1 LPEVDYFK
9 PELVD
14 GTLTERLDWYGEK
27 YRSTKVTSFDRGQ
40 IVYFSTNSEVCDSWV
55 LIPGAATLP
64 TAVTSIAYCLTL
76 IYLFLGI
83 GIISDIFMSA
93 IEKITAQ

>member
-1 LPEVDYFK
+1 M
-9 PELVD
+9 
-14 GTLTERLDWYGEK
+14 TERRDWYGTTFE
-27 YRSTKVTSFDRGQ
+27 STEVVNYPRGQ
-40 IVYFSTNSEVCDSWV
+40 IVYFSYNTEVCNSWV

-64 TAVTSIAYCLTL
+64 TGVTSIAYCLPL

-93 IEKITAQ
+93 IEKITAQQMIVKVKD

>member
-1 LPEVDYFK
+1 MK
-9 PELVD
+9 D
-14 GTLTERLDWYGEK
+14 GAMTERLDWYGTT
-27 YRSTKVTSFDRGQ
+27 YGTTKVVDFKRGQ
-40 IVYFSTNSEVCDSWV
+40 IVYFSSNTATCDSWV

-64 TAVTSIAYCLTL
+64 TGVTSIAYCLSL

-93 IEKITAQ
+93 IEEITA

>member
-1 LPEVDYFK
+1 LPEEDYFT
-9 PELVD
+9 PEVID
-14 GTLTERLDWYGEK
+14 GATTARLDWYGTK
-27 YRSTKVTSFDRGQ
+27 YETTEVVNYPRGH
-40 IVYFSTNSEVCDSWV
+40 IVYFSTNTAVCNSWV

-64 TAVTSIAYCLTL
+64 TGVTSVAYCLTL